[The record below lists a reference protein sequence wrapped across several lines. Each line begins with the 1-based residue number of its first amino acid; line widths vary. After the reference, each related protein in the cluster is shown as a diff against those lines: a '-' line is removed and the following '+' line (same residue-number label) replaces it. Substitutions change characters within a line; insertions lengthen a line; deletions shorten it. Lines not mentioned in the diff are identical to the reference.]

1 MPPGYPKQQPNWH
14 DCVQSGLSESYE
26 LLFQGPF
33 SRYDLE
39 ENKLYPK
46 YYCEKVIVPEPK
58 PKIEKEVEKQPALS
72 TGTIVRSIFRLVTYS
87 IN

>member
-58 PKIEKEVEKQPALS
+58 PKAEEKTTSLS
-72 TGTIVRSIFRLVTYS
+72 GGTILRGIFRLVSYS